1 MCTISVEVSCFDRGA
16 IDGAGGASYV
26 GVASSSRAPA
36 RGVVM
41 HHAPHGV
48 AMPGTGVLQTS
59 RFATTV
65 GV

>member
-1 MCTISVEVSCFDRGA
+1 MYTISVEVSCFERGA
-16 IDGAGGASYV
+16 SDGAGGASYAD
-26 GVASSSRAPA
+26 VASSSRVPA

-41 HHAPHGV
+41 HHVPHGV
-48 AMPGTGVLQTS
+48 AMPSIGVLQTS